1 MDIIELKD
9 RTFSYSYKGGL
20 KTSMYSELIAIESD
34 RPFILLVFKEECV
47 LVRVSMCSIENRLQS
62 RFVRISR
69 QVIVNMSL
77 ASEFL
82 FNDGSYW
89 VYLPDDKKYKVSKR
103 REKSV
108 EVAFLLYT

>member
-9 RTFSYSYKGGL
+9 RTLSYSYNGGL
-20 KTSMYSELIAIESD
+20 KTSMYSELIAIKSD
-34 RPFILLVFKEECV
+34 RPYVLLVFKEECV
-47 LVRVSMCSIENRLQS
+47 LVRVSMCSIEKQLQS
-62 RFVRISR
+62 CFIRISR

-82 FNDGSYW
+82 FDDDSYW
-89 VYLPDDKKYKVSKR
+89 VHLPNDKKYKVSKR

-108 EVAFLLYT
+108 EAAFLLYT